1 MYQGAKS
8 SAMSKRAAA
17 KPVAKAATVLPPAKR
32 AKVKTSPVKVQASA
46 PQTQGGGSATG
57 AGDELPEPC
66 LILNHPTHFLM
77 QESQIPNCIQVTL
90 KEV

>member
-1 MYQGAKS
+1 MYQGAKR
-8 SAMSKRAAA
+8 SAMTKRAAA
-17 KPVAKAATVLPPAKR
+17 KPTATVVPTVVPPAKR
-32 AKVKTSPVKVQASA
+32 AKVKTSPVKVEGCAL
-46 PQTQGGGSATG
+46 GGGSATV
-57 AGDELPEPC
+57 AGDELPQPC